1 MHELSISKALGQG
14 VFKSTATKDN
24 WHVDT
29 FHLES
34 DAYTFDAQG
43 DWRVS
48 KGVNESSSDAKLHIK
63 KLSSMLLLWDISPVV
78 EAKQG
83 DIEFKGKWS
92 GSPEDFSLK
101 RLNGEMAI
109 SFKKGRVTHL
119 SKETEETLALGKLL
133 SILSLQ
139 TIPRRL
145 QLDFS
150 DLSKDGYSF
159 DVFKGNF
166 VLNHGVMK
174 TDDSYIDGPVAY
186 ATMKGDLDL
195 DKKLYNLDLHVS
207 PHITASLPIVV
218 AIAGG
223 PIAGPIAGIAT
234 WVASK
239 IINKG
244 VEKISGYT
252 YKISGPWLE
261 PVVQQVHIFKKQTPE
276 ATINSN

>member
-1 MHELSISKALGQG
+1 
-14 VFKSTATKDN
+14 
-24 WHVDT
+24 
-29 FHLES
+29 
-34 DAYTFDAQG
+34 
-43 DWRVS
+43 
-48 KGVNESSSDAKLHIK
+48 
-63 KLSSMLLLWDISPVV
+63 
-78 EAKQG
+78 
-83 DIEFKGKWS
+83 
-92 GSPEDFSLK
+92 
-101 RLNGEMAI
+101 MAI

-119 SKETEETLALGKLL
+119 SKETEKTLAFGKLL

-159 DVFKGNF
+159 DLFKGNF
-166 VLNHGVMK
+166 VINNGVMK

-186 ATMKGDLDL
+186 ATMKGDLNL
-195 DKKLYNLDLHVS
+195 DKKLYNLDLNVS

-261 PVVQQVHIFKKQTPE
+261 PVVQQVHIFKKQEPE
-276 ATINSN
+276 AKTDAT